1 MQAIRVRTP
10 KSSALDSPVTR
21 KALLSSSSSSITSK
35 KEDVISHTVTLTSH
49 EDETSSDDKDECDDE
64 SVHSIERMMCP
75 RAASFG
81 QANKKRGGRWDT
93 NLMEDSMPGLVS
105 FCHGSFASEFN
116 ASSVVGD
123 NDSVSS
129 LECSLIHSGHS
140 RQQAPNNNNTNS
152 NTATL
157 GRGVA
162 TVEEAPG
169 NSRRERGQDR
179 NVLQPLARMEPDCK
193 HQHQEVRWGGGSLH
207 RSSDAL
213 PSLIRR

>member
-1 MQAIRVRTP
+1 MQAIRVTP
-10 KSSALDSPVTR
+10 KASSALDSPVSR
-21 KALLSSSSSSITSK
+21 KDLLSSSSSSSLASK
-35 KEDVISHTVTLTSH
+35 KLDVISHAVTLTSH
-49 EDETSSDDKDECDDE
+49 DDESNSDNKDECDE

-140 RQQAPNNNNTNS
+140 RQQAPNSQNNNT
-152 NTATL
+152 ATM
-157 GRGVA
+157 RGS
-162 TVEEAPG
+162 TVEDSPAY
-169 NSRRERGQDR
+169 SRSPRVLDR
-179 NVLQPLARMEPDCK
+179 NILQPLARMEPDCK
-193 HQHQEVRWGGGSLH
+193 QQHQEVRWGGSSH
-207 RSSDAL
+207 RSSDAP
-213 PSLIRR
+213 PSLVRRPL

>member
-1 MQAIRVRTP
+1 MQAIRVTPP
-10 KSSALDSPVTR
+10 KSLDSSASR
-21 KALLSSSSSSITSK
+21 KDLLFSSSSSSLASK
-35 KEDVISHTVTLTSH
+35 KDAISHTVTLTSH
-49 EDETSSDDKDECDDE
+49 EDETNSDDKDECDE

-140 RQQAPNNNNTNS
+140 RQQAPTNNNNY
-152 NTATL
+152 NTAPL
-157 GRGVA
+157 EG
-162 TVEEAPG
+162 VEETPRG
-169 NSRRERGQDR
+169 YSRLERGLDR

-193 HQHQEVRWGGGSLH
+193 EQHQEIRWGGGSLH

-213 PSLIRR
+213 PSLVRR